1 MILPNYKDFPQVGRI
16 IGLDWGLRRCG
27 VALSDEKR
35 SFVFERPQI
44 TIKNQNELVDA
55 VLRLIAEDQV
65 VGIVIGLPLHA
76 DGTDSETTKAVREFA
91 DMLVSKTDLPIIF
104 IEENLTSATA
114 EQEIGHKNIAKM
126 KQTLDSVSARIILEN
141 AIAMLKRPV
150 QA

>member
-1 MILPNYKDFPQVGRI
+1 MILQNYKDFPCSGRI
-16 IGLDWGLRRCG
+16 LGLDWGLRRCG

-44 TIKNQNELVDA
+44 NIKNQNELVDA
-55 VLRLIAEDQV
+55 VLCLIGEEQV
-65 VGIVIGLPLHA
+65 SGIVIGLPLHA
-76 DGTDSETTKAVREFA
+76 DGTDSETTKFVREFA
-91 DMLVSKTDLPIIF
+91 DMLLSKTNLPIIF
-104 IEENLTSATA
+104 IEENLTSAVA
-114 EQEIGHKNIAKM
+114 EQEIGHKNMSKM